1 MLLDHAGSC
10 RRGRLDLVADLAT
23 KSASGGSRLSDKK
36 ENAMSDNAST
46 IPSFNPSGSDVVAG
60 VKQRTEEL
68 MEYIRENVPAN
79 RERSI
84 AITNYE
90 QAAMWAVK
98 ANFT

>member
-1 MLLDHAGSC
+1 
-10 RRGRLDLVADLAT
+10 
-23 KSASGGSRLSDKK
+23 
-36 ENAMSDNAST
+36 MSDAKVST
-46 IPSFNPSGSDVVAG
+46 IPSFNPSGSEVVAE
-60 VKQRTEEL
+60 VKRLTESL
-68 MEYIRENVPAN
+68 LDYVREHVPAN

>member
-1 MLLDHAGSC
+1 
-10 RRGRLDLVADLAT
+10 
-23 KSASGGSRLSDKK
+23 
-36 ENAMSDNAST
+36 MSDTAST
-46 IPSFNPSGSDVVAG
+46 LLEFNPSGSNTVAEI
-60 VKQRTEEL
+60 KRRTEDL
-68 MEYIRENVPAN
+68 MGFLRENVPNN